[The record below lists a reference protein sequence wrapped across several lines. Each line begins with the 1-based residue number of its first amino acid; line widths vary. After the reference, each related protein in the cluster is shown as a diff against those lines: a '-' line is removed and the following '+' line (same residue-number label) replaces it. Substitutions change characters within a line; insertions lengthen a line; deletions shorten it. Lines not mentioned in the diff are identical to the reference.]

1 MKPGMIGIRQL
12 PVLLT
17 TVLSNLS
24 TGIASS
30 TASTT
35 TSTGVASPIWT
46 GTCES
51 RIINYV
57 TALPNFESVCYRQRR
72 NDTSAVTTTSHT
84 SIGTYTDG
92 SGAENTSIPDSV
104 TTQAIGVSI
113 APATEP
119 AATPETDDVF
129 SDASFLSFE
138 DWKKLLTEKAEDDI
152 DSAGEGDKR
161 RKPEESQET
170 LDAIGDDFEIDINI
184 EAFLG
189 DNQGSKPTSTQN
201 GDKSTQK
208 QAQVKP
214 PGDEKPEKPN
224 QRSKDAGKTCKERT
238 NFASFDSGAQVM
250 KANPE
255 AKSTS
260 AILSENRD
268 AYMLNTC
275 SAKNKFVIVELSDSI
290 LVETVG
296 IANFE
301 FFSSTFREFRV
312 SVSDRYPVKLDRWV
326 DLGTFE
332 AKNSREIQAFLIED
346 PRVWARYLRIEFL
359 SQYGNEFYC
368 PISLLRVHGRTMIE
382 DVLSTEESGGADDEE
397 ELEDNLRE
405 AEGEIL
411 AADAVAEIV
420 NEEANL
426 TEVVKDG
433 ATPLEDLVD
442 APETI
447 KPEILNSTVLPKDAL
462 QDGSFFLNNSEE
474 FMTTPWSKYNLELG
488 KIFAK
493 SERLGMSNI
502 RRRPMPKLPTTTD
515 VANKTVSAP
524 ILDSPTSTISDE
536 HAEANSTSPPA
547 PETPQPTIEQN
558 ISNVSTPPITPTP
571 VVETKP
577 QATSSIPAEG
587 SPANS
592 SITAVA
598 QNQSTVATN
607 KTSSTSSAAVSQPT
621 TQESF
626 FKNVSKRLQLL
637 EQNSTL
643 SLKYIEEQSR
653 NLREAFNKVEKR
665 QLAKTTSFL
674 ENLNATV
681 LAELRQFG
689 KQYDQ
694 IWQSTV
700 FELESQ
706 RDLLSRETIAMSSR
720 LTLLADELVFQKR
733 MAIVQSVLLLLCMGL
748 VLFSRLLPG
757 AVELRQGRGM
767 ASNAQRELDHSFDS
781 VSGGPVLHQ
790 VARSPQQRQTWG
802 SGVIGRRSQRSGY
815 FQSSMTSHSQV
826 DSPATPLSNFS
837 ENDEEDRRYEGEDAL
852 GYSGVQFTNDS
863 PCPGGSP
870 NGRRTEDP
878 ELPYSHIQ
886 MENPVSRGA
895 SPSFSKSYIGPNG
908 KATPESSRWGSVTQ
922 YDSDYQQTPHRS
934 TVFAERIH
942 DGSSPQTR
950 ASLESQPD
958 GEITKR
964 FSIVRKPL
972 PALPKELE

>member
-1 MKPGMIGIRQL
+1 MTRIGKL

-17 TVLSNLS
+17 TLLSCLAPAVAE
-24 TGIASS
+24 G
-30 TASTT
+30 TASHA
-35 TSTGVASPIWT
+35 SVATPIWT

-72 NDTSAVTTTSHT
+72 NDAAVAKETATIGSA
-84 SIGTYTDG
+84 TYTDG
-92 SGAENTSIPDSV
+92 YGGAEHASIPDSITAQKTGD
-104 TTQAIGVSI
+104 TT
-113 APATEP
+113 ATETEV
-119 AATPETDDVF
+119 AASHETDDVF

-138 DWKKLLTEKAEDDI
+138 DWKKQIIEKSEDEVDGSR
-152 DSAGEGDKR
+152 DGERR
-161 RKPEESQET
+161 RKPEESDET
-170 LDAIGDDFEIDINI
+170 LDNLGDDYEIDINI

-189 DNQGSKPTSTQN
+189 DNQGNKDNKPGPSQNNDRSTY
-201 GDKSTQK
+201 KHVHTK
-208 QAQVKP
+208 Q
-214 PGDEKPEKPN
+214 PGDEKVEKPA

-260 AILSENRD
+260 ALLSENRD

-296 IANFE
+296 LANFE
-301 FFSSTFREFRV
+301 FFSSTFREFRI

-326 DLGTFE
+326 DLGTFQ
-332 AKNSREIQAFLIED
+332 ARNSREIQAFLIED

-368 PISLLRVHGRTMIE
+368 PISLLRVHGRTMIQ
-382 DVLSTEESGGADDEE
+382 DVLSTEQSTGPDDEE
-397 ELEDNLRE
+397 DAEDNLRE
-405 AEGEIL
+405 AEGEKL
-411 AADAVAEIV
+411 AAEAVAEVIK
-420 NEEANL
+420 EETNL
-426 TEVVKDG
+426 TESMKDR
-433 ATPLEDLVD
+433 ATTHEDLVG
-442 APETI
+442 ASETF
-447 KPEILNSTVLPKDAL
+447 KPDISNRTILPNGAL
-462 QDGSFFLNNSEE
+462 ENDDIFLNDSME
-474 FMTTPWSKYNLELG
+474 FMTTPWHKYNLNLDNFFGEPAGL
-488 KIFAK
+488 
-493 SERLGMSNI
+493 EMSSI
-502 RRRPMPKLPTTTD
+502 LRKPAPKPPTTTL
-515 VANKTVSAP
+515 VANKTSSAP
-524 ILDSPTSTISDE
+524 TLDSPSITITDE
-536 HAEANSTSPPA
+536 HPAANSTVPP
-547 PETPQPTIEQN
+547 TPDAALPTVEH
-558 ISNVSTPPITPTP
+558 NVTDILTPAVTPTP
-571 VVETKP
+571 VVEVKP
-577 QATSSIPAEG
+577 QPTTEVPVQG

-592 SITAVA
+592 SVDSMA
-598 QNQSTVATN
+598 QNQSTVVTN
-607 KTSSTSSAAVSQPT
+607 KTSSTSSAPVSQPT

-665 QLAKTTSFL
+665 QLAKSTSFL
-674 ENLNATV
+674 ESLNGTV

-706 RDLLSRETIAMSSR
+706 RDLLSRETIALSSR

-757 AVELRQGRGM
+757 GVELRRDRGM
-767 ASNAQRELDHSFDS
+767 NSNVQRELDHSFDS

-790 VARSPQQRQTWG
+790 VSRSPQQRQPWG
-802 SGVIGRRSQRSGY
+802 HRYQRSGY
-815 FQSSMTSHSQV
+815 FQPSMVSHSQF

-837 ENDEEDRRYEGEDAL
+837 ENEDEYRHYDGEYAD
-852 GYSGVQFTNDS
+852 GRTSGQFARDS
-863 PCPGGSP
+863 PCPDGSP
-870 NGRRTEDP
+870 NGRRAENLDP
-878 ELPYSHIQ
+878 AYTQVQVDHPTDRRLLPPYARSH
-886 MENPVSRGA
+886 
-895 SPSFSKSYIGPNG
+895 IGPNG
-908 KATPESSRWGSVTQ
+908 KLTPESSRRGSVGAQ
-922 YDSDYQQTPHRS
+922 YDSDYQQNYRGTMY
-934 TVFAERIH
+934 VEQVNGF
-942 DGSSPQTR
+942 SSPPNR
-950 ASLESQPD
+950 ASLESQQDVEVPR
-958 GEITKR
+958 R
-964 FSIVRKPL
+964 FSIMRKPL
-972 PALPKELE
+972 PALPKESE

>member
-1 MKPGMIGIRQL
+1 MQPGMTRIGQL

-17 TVLSNLS
+17 TLLSCLAPATAAGTVS
-24 TGIASS
+24 HTGAA
-30 TASTT
+30 T
-35 TSTGVASPIWT
+35 PIWT

-72 NDTSAVTTTSHT
+72 NDTTVAKETATISSA
-84 SIGTYTDG
+84 TYTYG
-92 SGAENTSIPDSV
+92 GGGAEDASIPDSI
-104 TTQAIGVSI
+104 TAQATGDSTAASETEV
-113 APATEP
+113 PAGH
-119 AATPETDDVF
+119 ETDDVF

-138 DWKKLLTEKAEDDI
+138 DWKKQIIEKSEDEADGAR
-152 DSAGEGDKR
+152 DGERR
-161 RKPEESQET
+161 RKPEENEET
-170 LDAIGDDFEIDINI
+170 LDNLGDDYEIDINI

-189 DNQGSKPTSTQN
+189 DNQGNKGNKPGPSQN
-201 GDKSTQK
+201 NDKSTYKHVHTK
-208 QAQVKP
+208 QA
-214 PGDEKPEKPN
+214 GDEKVEKPA

-250 KANPE
+250 KANSE

-260 AILSENRD
+260 ALLSENRD

-296 IANFE
+296 LANFE
-301 FFSSTFREFRV
+301 FFSSTFREFRI

-346 PRVWARYLRIEFL
+346 PRVWARYIRIEFL

-368 PISLLRVHGRTMIE
+368 PISLLRVHGRTMIQ
-382 DVLSTEESGGADDEE
+382 DVLSTEQSAGADDEE
-397 ELEDNLRE
+397 EADENLRE
-405 AEGEIL
+405 AEGEKL
-411 AADAVAEIV
+411 AVEAVAEVIK
-420 NEEANL
+420 EETNL
-426 TEVVKDG
+426 TESVEDSATAHEDVVAASETFKPDISNSTILPNG
-433 ATPLEDLVD
+433 VLEDDSV
-442 APETI
+442 
-447 KPEILNSTVLPKDAL
+447 
-462 QDGSFFLNNSEE
+462 FLNDSME
-474 FMTTPWSKYNLELG
+474 FKTTPWNKYNLDLG
-488 KIFAK
+488 NIFGEPAGL
-493 SERLGMSNI
+493 EMSSML
-502 RRRPMPKLPTTTD
+502 RKPAPKLPTTTV
-515 VANKTVSAP
+515 VANIISPAP
-524 ILDSPTSTISDE
+524 NLDSPSATITEE
-536 HAEANSTSPPA
+536 HPAANSTA
-547 PETPQPTIEQN
+547 QPTPEAAQPTAEHSATDI
-558 ISNVSTPPITPTP
+558 STPPIMPTP
-571 VVETKP
+571 VVEAKP
-577 QATSSIPAEG
+577 QPTTDVPVQEP
-587 SPANS
+587 PANS
-592 SITAVA
+592 SVASVA
-598 QNQSTVATN
+598 QNQSTIATN
-607 KTSSTSSAAVSQPT
+607 KTSSTSSAPVSQPT

-665 QLAKTTSFL
+665 QLAKSTSFL
-674 ENLNATV
+674 ESLNATV

-757 AVELRQGRGM
+757 GVEMRRSRGM
-767 ASNAQRELDHSFDS
+767 SSSVQRELDHSFDS

-790 VARSPQQRQTWG
+790 VSRSPQQRQPWG
-802 SGVIGRRSQRSGY
+802 HRHQRSGY
-815 FQSSMTSHSQV
+815 FQQSMVSHNSQF

-837 ENDEEDRRYEGEDAL
+837 ENEEEYRHYDGEYVDERAG
-852 GYSGVQFTNDS
+852 GQFTSDS
-863 PCPGGSP
+863 PCPDGSP
-870 NGRRTEDP
+870 NGRRTENLDP
-878 ELPYSHIQ
+878 AYAQVQMDHPADRALLPPYL
-886 MENPVSRGA
+886 R
-895 SPSFSKSYIGPNG
+895 SYIGPNG
-908 KATPESSRWGSVTQ
+908 KLTPESSRQGSVAAQ
-922 YDSDYQQTPHRS
+922 YDSDYQQNYRG
-934 TVFAERIH
+934 TVYVEQMR
-942 DGSSPQTR
+942 GSSSPQNR
-950 ASLESQPD
+950 ASLESQQD
-958 GEITKR
+958 GEVPRR
-964 FSIVRKPL
+964 FSIMRKPL
-972 PALPKELE
+972 PALPTESE

>member
-1 MKPGMIGIRQL
+1 MQPGITRIGQL

-17 TVLSNLS
+17 TLLSCL
-24 TGIASS
+24 AP
-30 TASTT
+30 A
-35 TSTGVASPIWT
+35 VAAGTPSHTVVATPIWT

-72 NDTSAVTTTSHT
+72 NDTTVAKETATISSA
-84 SIGTYTDG
+84 TYIEAG
-92 SGAENTSIPDSV
+92 GGGGGAEDASIPESIIV
-104 TTQAIGVSI
+104 QTTGESMASETGV
-113 APATEP
+113 
-119 AATPETDDVF
+119 AASHETDDVF

-138 DWKKLLTEKAEDDI
+138 DWKKQIIDKSEDEV
-152 DSAGEGDKR
+152 DSDRDGERR
-161 RKPEESQET
+161 RKPEENEGT
-170 LDAIGDDFEIDINI
+170 LDTLGDDYEIDINI
-184 EAFLG
+184 EAFLE
-189 DNQGSKPTSTQN
+189 DSQGNKVNKPGPSQN
-201 GDKSTQK
+201 SDKSTYKHAHTK
-208 QAQVKP
+208 QS
-214 PGDEKPEKPN
+214 GDEKVEKAA

-260 AILSENRD
+260 ALLSENRD

-296 IANFE
+296 LANFE

-332 AKNSREIQAFLIED
+332 AKNSREIQAFLIAD

-368 PISLLRVHGRTMIE
+368 PISLLRVHGRTMIQ
-382 DVLSTEESGGADDEE
+382 DVLSTEQSTGADDEE
-397 ELEDNLRE
+397 EAEENLRE
-405 AEGEIL
+405 AEGEKL
-411 AADAVAEIV
+411 AVEAVAEV
-420 NEEANL
+420 TKEETNL
-426 TEVVKDG
+426 TESVEDRPVTLEESVSASETFKPSISNSTILPNG
-433 ATPLEDLVD
+433 ILEDD
-442 APETI
+442 NI
-447 KPEILNSTVLPKDAL
+447 
-462 QDGSFFLNNSEE
+462 FLNNSIE
-474 FMTTPWSKYNLELG
+474 FMTTPWSKYDLNPGNIFGEPARLE
-488 KIFAK
+488 
-493 SERLGMSNI
+493 MSSMLQK
-502 RRRPMPKLPTTTD
+502 PAPKLPTTTII
-515 VANKTVSAP
+515 AYKASPAP
-524 ILDSPTSTISDE
+524 TLDSPSITTTE
-536 HAEANSTSPPA
+536 EYAAANSIAPPTSEA
-547 PETPQPTIEQN
+547 AQQTAEQN
-558 ISNVSTPPITPTP
+558 VTDISTPPVTPTP
-571 VVETKP
+571 VVEAKP
-577 QATSSIPAEG
+577 QPTTDVPVQEA
-587 SPANS
+587 PANS
-592 SITAVA
+592 SVASVA
-598 QNQSTVATN
+598 QNQSTAATN
-607 KTSSTSSAAVSQPT
+607 KTSSTSSAPVSQPT

-665 QLAKTTSFL
+665 QLAKSTSFL
-674 ENLNATV
+674 ESLNVTV

-706 RDLLSRETIAMSSR
+706 RDLLSRETIALSSR

-757 AVELRQGRGM
+757 GVDMRQGRGM
-767 ASNAQRELDHSFDS
+767 SSNVQRELDQNFNS

-790 VARSPQQRQTWG
+790 VPRSPQQRQPWG
-802 SGVIGRRSQRSGY
+802 HRHQRSGY
-815 FQSSMTSHSQV
+815 FQPSMVSHSQF

-837 ENDEEDRRYEGEDAL
+837 ENDEEYRNYDGEYVDERT
-852 GYSGVQFTNDS
+852 SGQFARDS
-863 PCPGGSP
+863 PYPGGSP
-870 NGRRTEDP
+870 NGRWAESLDP
-878 ELPYSHIQ
+878 AYTQVQTDNPADRGLLPPHT
-886 MENPVSRGA
+886 R
-895 SPSFSKSYIGPNG
+895 SYIGPNG
-908 KATPESSRWGSVTQ
+908 KLTPESSRRGSVAAQ
-922 YDSDYQQTPHRS
+922 YDSDYQQNYRG
-934 TVFAERIH
+934 TVYVEQMH
-942 DGSSPQTR
+942 GSSSPQNR
-950 ASLESQPD
+950 ASLESQQD
-958 GEITKR
+958 GEVPRR
-964 FSIVRKPL
+964 FSIMRKPL
-972 PALPKELE
+972 PALPKESE

>member
-1 MKPGMIGIRQL
+1 MQPGMTRIGQL

-17 TVLSNLS
+17 TLLSCLAPAVAA
-24 TGIASS
+24 G
-30 TASTT
+30 TASH
-35 TSTGVASPIWT
+35 TGAATPIWT

-72 NDTSAVTTTSHT
+72 NDTTVARETVTISSATH
-84 SIGTYTDG
+84 TDG
-92 SGAENTSIPDSV
+92 GGGVQDASIPDSITAQ
-104 TTQAIGVSI
+104 TTGDSPASETE
-113 APATEP
+113 APAGQ
-119 AATPETDDVF
+119 ETDDVF

-138 DWKKLLTEKAEDDI
+138 DWKKQIIEKSE
-152 DSAGEGDKR
+152 GEVDGARDGERR
-161 RKPEESQET
+161 RKPEENEDT
-170 LDAIGDDFEIDINI
+170 LDNLGDDYEIDINI

-189 DNQGSKPTSTQN
+189 DNQGSKGNRPGPSQN
-201 GDKSTQK
+201 NDKSTYKHVHIK
-208 QAQVKP
+208 QL
-214 PGDEKPEKPN
+214 GDEKVEKSA

-238 NFASFDSGAQVM
+238 NFASFDTGAQVM

-260 AILSENRD
+260 ALLSENRD

-296 IANFE
+296 LANFE
-301 FFSSTFREFRV
+301 FFSSTFREFRL

-346 PRVWARYLRIEFL
+346 PRVWARYIRIEFL

-368 PISLLRVHGRTMIE
+368 PISLLRVHGRTMIQ
-382 DVLSTEESGGADDEE
+382 DVLSTEQSTGADDEE
-397 ELEDNLRE
+397 EPDDNLRE
-405 AEGEIL
+405 AEGEKL
-411 AADAVAEIV
+411 VVEAVAEVIK
-420 NEEANL
+420 EETNL
-426 TEVVKDG
+426 TESVEDRG
-433 ATPLEDLVD
+433 TTLEELVD
-442 APETI
+442 ASETS
-447 KPEILNSTVLPKDAL
+447 KPDISNSTILSNGVLED
-462 QDGSFFLNNSEE
+462 DNIFLNDSIE
-474 FMTTPWSKYNLELG
+474 FKTTPWNKYNLDLG
-488 KIFAK
+488 NIFGEPAGL
-493 SERLGMSNI
+493 EMSSI
-502 RRRPMPKLPTTTD
+502 LRKPAPKLPSATI
-515 VANKTVSAP
+515 VANKTSPAP
-524 ILDSPTSTISDE
+524 TLDSPSITSTDE
-536 HAEANSTSPPA
+536 HPAANSTVPPT
-547 PETPQPTIEQN
+547 PEAAKPTAEQSAAD
-558 ISNVSTPPITPTP
+558 ISAPPITPTP

-577 QATSSIPAEG
+577 QPTTDVPVQEE
-587 SPANS
+587 PANS
-592 SITAVA
+592 SVISVA
-598 QNQSTVATN
+598 QNQSTIATN
-607 KTSSTSSAAVSQPT
+607 KTSSTSSAPVSQPT

-665 QLAKTTSFL
+665 QLAKSTSFL
-674 ENLNATV
+674 ESLNATV

-757 AVELRQGRGM
+757 GVDMRQDRGIS
-767 ASNAQRELDHSFDS
+767 SNVQRELDHSFDS

-790 VARSPQQRQTWG
+790 VPRSPRQRQPWG
-802 SGVIGRRSQRSGY
+802 HRHQRSGY
-815 FQSSMTSHSQV
+815 FQQSMVSPSQF

-837 ENDEEDRRYEGEDAL
+837 ENEEEYRHYDGEYVDERA
-852 GYSGVQFTNDS
+852 SGHFTSDS
-863 PCPGGSP
+863 PCPGESP
-870 NGRRTEDP
+870 NGRRTDNVDP
-878 ELPYSHIQ
+878 AYTQAQMGHSANRGLLPPYA
-886 MENPVSRGA
+886 R
-895 SPSFSKSYIGPNG
+895 SYIGPNG
-908 KATPESSRWGSVTQ
+908 KLTPESSRRGSVAAQ
-922 YDSDYQQTPHRS
+922 YDSDFQQNYRGPVYVEQMHS
-934 TVFAERIH
+934 S
-942 DGSSPQTR
+942 SSPQNR
-950 ASLESQPD
+950 ASLESQQD
-958 GEITKR
+958 GEVPRR
-964 FSIVRKPL
+964 FSIMRKPL
-972 PALPKELE
+972 PALPKESE

>member
-1 MKPGMIGIRQL
+1 MQPGMTRIGQL

-17 TVLSNLS
+17 TLLSCLAPVVAAA
-24 TGIASS
+24 G
-30 TASTT
+30 TASLTVVPT
-35 TSTGVASPIWT
+35 PIWT

-72 NDTSAVTTTSHT
+72 NDTTVPKETATISSA
-84 SIGTYTDG
+84 TYTNG
-92 SGAENTSIPDSV
+92 GGGAEDASIPESI
-104 TTQAIGVSI
+104 TAQATGDPVASE
-113 APATEP
+113 TEV
-119 AATPETDDVF
+119 AAGHETDDVF

-138 DWKKLLTEKAEDDI
+138 DWKKQIIEKSEDEVDGAR
-152 DSAGEGDKR
+152 DGERR
-161 RKPEESQET
+161 RKLEENEET
-170 LDAIGDDFEIDINI
+170 LDTLGDDYEIGINI
-184 EAFLG
+184 EAFLE
-189 DNQGSKPTSTQN
+189 DNQGNKGNKPGPSQN
-201 GDKSTQK
+201 SDKSTYKHVHTK
-208 QAQVKP
+208 Q
-214 PGDEKPEKPN
+214 PGDEKVEKPV

-260 AILSENRD
+260 ALLSENRD

-296 IANFE
+296 LANFE

-332 AKNSREIQAFLIED
+332 ARNSREIQAFLIGD

-368 PISLLRVHGRTMIE
+368 PISLLRVHGRTMIQ
-382 DVLSTEESGGADDEE
+382 DVLSTEQSAGADDEE
-397 ELEDNLRE
+397 EAEENLRE
-405 AEGEIL
+405 AEGEKL
-411 AADAVAEIV
+411 AVEAVAEVIK
-420 NEEANL
+420 EETNL
-426 TEVVKDG
+426 TESVEDRATTFEGLAG
-433 ATPLEDLVD
+433 AS
-442 APETI
+442 ETF
-447 KPEILNSTVLPKDAL
+447 KPDISNSTILPNGVFED
-462 QDGSFFLNNSEE
+462 DHIFLNDSME
-474 FMTTPWSKYNLELG
+474 FMTTPWSKYNLNPG
-488 KIFAK
+488 NIFGEPAGL
-493 SERLGMSNI
+493 EMSSML
-502 RRRPMPKLPTTTD
+502 RKQAPKLLPTTTI
-515 VANKTVSAP
+515 VANKTSPAP
-524 ILDSPTSTISDE
+524 TLDSPPITITDE
-536 HAEANSTSPPA
+536 NLVANSTVPPT
-547 PETPQPTIEQN
+547 PEVAQPTVEQ
-558 ISNVSTPPITPTP
+558 SATDTSTPPITPTP
-571 VVETKP
+571 IVEAKP
-577 QATSSIPAEG
+577 QPTADVPVQEA
-587 SPANS
+587 PANS
-592 SITAVA
+592 SVSSVA
-598 QNQSTVATN
+598 QNQSTIATN
-607 KTSSTSSAAVSQPT
+607 KTSSTSSAPVSQPT

-653 NLREAFNKVEKR
+653 NLRVAFNKVEKR

-674 ENLNATV
+674 ESLNATV

-706 RDLLSRETIAMSSR
+706 RDLLSRETIALSSR

-748 VLFSRLLPG
+748 VLFSRFLPG
-757 AVELRQGRGM
+757 GVEMRQGRGM
-767 ASNAQRELDHSFDS
+767 SSNVQRELDHSFDS

-790 VARSPQQRQTWG
+790 VSRSPQQRQPWG
-802 SGVIGRRSQRSGY
+802 HRHQRSRY
-815 FQSSMTSHSQV
+815 FQPSMVSHSQF

-837 ENDEEDRRYEGEDAL
+837 ENEEEYRNYDGEYAEERT
-852 GYSGVQFTNDS
+852 SGQFARDS

-870 NGRRTEDP
+870 NGRRADSLDP
-878 ELPYSHIQ
+878 AYTQVPMDNPADRGLLPPY
-886 MENPVSRGA
+886 VR
-895 SPSFSKSYIGPNG
+895 SYIGPNG
-908 KATPESSRWGSVTQ
+908 KLTPE
-922 YDSDYQQTPHRS
+922 YDSDYQQNYRS
-934 TVFAERIH
+934 AVYVDQAH
-942 DGSSPQTR
+942 GSSSPLNR
-950 ASLESQPD
+950 ASLESQQD
-958 GEITKR
+958 GEVPRR
-964 FSIVRKPL
+964 FSIMRKPL
-972 PALPKELE
+972 PALPKESE

>member
-1 MKPGMIGIRQL
+1 MQPGMTRTGQL

-17 TVLSNLS
+17 TLLSCLA
-24 TGIASS
+24 TAVAAG
-30 TASTT
+30 TASHTV
-35 TSTGVASPIWT
+35 VATPIWT

-72 NDTSAVTTTSHT
+72 SDTTVAKETATISSA
-84 SIGTYTDG
+84 TYTDG
-92 SGAENTSIPDSV
+92 GGGAEDASIPESI
-104 TTQAIGVSI
+104 TAQATGDPTASETKV
-113 APATEP
+113 
-119 AATPETDDVF
+119 AAGHETDDVF

-138 DWKKLLTEKAEDDI
+138 DWKKQIIEKSEDEVDGAR
-152 DSAGEGDKR
+152 DGERR
-161 RKPEESQET
+161 RKPEENEET
-170 LDAIGDDFEIDINI
+170 LDNLGDDYEIDINI

-189 DNQGSKPTSTQN
+189 DNQGNKGNKPGPSQN
-201 GDKSTQK
+201 NDKSTYKHTHTK
-208 QAQVKP
+208 Q
-214 PGDEKPEKPN
+214 PGDEKVEKQT

-260 AILSENRD
+260 ALLSENRD

-296 IANFE
+296 LANFE

-368 PISLLRVHGRTMIE
+368 PLSLLRVHGRTMIQ
-382 DVLSTEESGGADDEE
+382 DVLSTEQSTGSDDEE
-397 ELEDNLRE
+397 DAEDNLRE
-405 AEGEIL
+405 AEGEKL
-411 AADAVAEIV
+411 AVEAVAEAIK
-420 NEEANL
+420 EETNL
-426 TEVVKDG
+426 TESEEERATTLEELVG
-433 ATPLEDLVD
+433 ASETFKPDVSNSTILPNGVLEDD
-442 APETI
+442 NI
-447 KPEILNSTVLPKDAL
+447 
-462 QDGSFFLNNSEE
+462 FLNDSME
-474 FMTTPWSKYNLELG
+474 FMTTPWNKYNLNLG
-488 KIFAK
+488 NIFGEPAGF
-493 SERLGMSNI
+493 EMSSI
-502 RRRPMPKLPTTTD
+502 LRKPAPKLPTTTV
-515 VANKTVSAP
+515 VANKTSPAP
-524 ILDSPTSTISDE
+524 TLDSPSVTITDE
-536 HAEANSTSPPA
+536 HPAANSTVPPT
-547 PETPQPTIEQN
+547 PEAAQPTVEQ
-558 ISNVSTPPITPTP
+558 IVTDILTPPVTPTP
-571 VVETKP
+571 VVEAKP
-577 QATSSIPAEG
+577 QPTTDVPVQEA
-587 SPANS
+587 PANS
-592 SITAVA
+592 SVGSVA
-598 QNQSTVATN
+598 QNQSTIATN
-607 KTSSTSSAAVSQPT
+607 KTSSTSSAPVSQPT

-665 QLAKTTSFL
+665 QLAKSTSFL
-674 ENLNATV
+674 ESLNATV

-706 RDLLSRETIAMSSR
+706 RDLLSRETIALSSR

-748 VLFSRLLPG
+748 VLFSRFLPG
-757 AVELRQGRGM
+757 GVEMRQDRRM
-767 ASNAQRELDHSFDS
+767 SSNVQRELDHSFDS

-790 VARSPQQRQTWG
+790 VSRSPQQRQPWG
-802 SGVIGRRSQRSGY
+802 HRHQRSGY
-815 FQSSMTSHSQV
+815 FQPSMVSHSQF

-837 ENDEEDRRYEGEDAL
+837 ENEEEYRHYDGEYTDERVGGR
-852 GYSGVQFTNDS
+852 FTSDS
-863 PCPGGSP
+863 PCPDGSP
-870 NGRRTEDP
+870 NGRRAESLDP
-878 ELPYSHIQ
+878 AYAQAQ
-886 MENPVSRGA
+886 MDNPVDRGLL
-895 SPSFSKSYIGPNG
+895 PPHTKSFIGPNG
-908 KATPESSRWGSVTQ
+908 KLTPESSRRGSVAAQ
-922 YDSDYQQTPHRS
+922 YDSDYQQNYRGAVYVEQVHGS
-934 TVFAERIH
+934 
-942 DGSSPQTR
+942 SSPQNRT
-950 ASLESQPD
+950 SLESQQD
-958 GEITKR
+958 GEVPRR
-964 FSIVRKPL
+964 FSIMRKPL
-972 PALPKELE
+972 PALPKESE

>member
-1 MKPGMIGIRQL
+1 MQPGMTRIGQL

-17 TVLSNLS
+17 TLLSCLFS
-24 TGIASS
+24 AVAAAG
-30 TASTT
+30 TASHTV
-35 TSTGVASPIWT
+35 VATPIWT

-72 NDTSAVTTTSHT
+72 NDTTVAKETVTISSA
-84 SIGTYTDG
+84 TYTVGGGGVED
-92 SGAENTSIPDSV
+92 ASIPKSI
-104 TTQAIGVSI
+104 TTQATGDPVASETEI
-113 APATEP
+113 AAGY
-119 AATPETDDVF
+119 ETDDVF

-138 DWKKLLTEKAEDDI
+138 DWKRQIIEKSEDEVEG
-152 DSAGEGDKR
+152 ARGGERR
-161 RKPEESQET
+161 RKPEENEET
-170 LDAIGDDFEIDINI
+170 LDTLGDYEIDINI
-184 EAFLG
+184 EAFLE
-189 DNQGSKPTSTQN
+189 DNQGNKGNKPGPSQSN
-201 GDKSTQK
+201 DKSTYKHVHTK
-208 QAQVKP
+208 Q
-214 PGDEKPEKPN
+214 PGDEKVEKPV

-260 AILSENRD
+260 ALLSENRD

-296 IANFE
+296 LANFE

-368 PISLLRVHGRTMIE
+368 PISLLRVHGRTMIQ
-382 DVLSTEESGGADDEE
+382 DVLSTEQSTGGDDEE
-397 ELEDNLRE
+397 EAEDNLRE
-405 AEGEIL
+405 AEGENF
-411 AADAVAEIV
+411 AVEAVAEVIK
-420 NEEANL
+420 EETNL
-426 TEVVKDG
+426 TESVEDR
-433 ATPLEDLVD
+433 ATTLEDLVG
-442 APETI
+442 ASETF
-447 KPEILNSTVLPKDAL
+447 KPDVSNSTILPNSILENDHI
-462 QDGSFFLNNSEE
+462 FLNDSME
-474 FMTTPWSKYNLELG
+474 FMTTPWSKYNLNSG
-488 KIFAK
+488 NIFG
-493 SERLGMSNI
+493 EPVGLEMSSI
-502 RRRPMPKLPTTTD
+502 LRKPPPKLLPTTTI
-515 VANKTVSAP
+515 VANKTSPAP
-524 ILDSPTSTISDE
+524 TLDPPPITTTNE
-536 HAEANSTSPPA
+536 NLVANSTVPPT
-547 PETPQPTIEQN
+547 PEAAQPTVEQSATD
-558 ISNVSTPPITPTP
+558 ILTPPITPTP
-571 VVETKP
+571 VVEAKP
-577 QATSSIPAEG
+577 QPTTDVPVQET
-587 SPANS
+587 PANS
-592 SITAVA
+592 SVP
-598 QNQSTVATN
+598 QNQSTIAPN
-607 KTSSTSSAAVSQPT
+607 KTSSTSLAPASQPT

-665 QLAKTTSFL
+665 QLAKSTTFL
-674 ENLNATV
+674 ESLNATV

-706 RDLLSRETIAMSSR
+706 RDLLSRETIALSSR

-748 VLFSRLLPG
+748 VLFSRFLPG
-757 AVELRQGRGM
+757 GVEMRQGRGM
-767 ASNAQRELDHSFDS
+767 SSNVQRELDHSFDS

-790 VARSPQQRQTWG
+790 VSRSPQQRQPWG
-802 SGVIGRRSQRSGY
+802 HRHQRSGY
-815 FQSSMTSHSQV
+815 FQPSMVSQSLF

-837 ENDEEDRRYEGEDAL
+837 ENEEEYRHHDGEYADERT
-852 GYSGVQFTNDS
+852 SGQFSRDS

-870 NGRRTEDP
+870 NGRRVESLDP
-878 ELPYSHIQ
+878 AYTQVPMDNPGDSGLLPPYA
-886 MENPVSRGA
+886 R
-895 SPSFSKSYIGPNG
+895 SYIGPNG
-908 KATPESSRWGSVTQ
+908 KLTPE
-922 YDSDYQQTPHRS
+922 YDSDYQQNYRS
-934 TVFAERIH
+934 TVYVDQAH
-942 DGSSPQTR
+942 GSSSPQNR
-950 ASLESQPD
+950 ASLQQD
-958 GEITKR
+958 GEVPRR
-964 FSIVRKPL
+964 FSIMKKPL
-972 PALPKELE
+972 PALPK